1 MTANTARVGVTLY
14 SCVRSLRGLLL
25 RLNTQL
31 RFSGL
36 FSSSVGE
43 RTLMNHFVVR
53 SSDLSLIL
61 LFPRT
66 GYSVLMLHY

>member
-25 RLNTQL
+25 GLNTQL
-31 RFSGL
+31 RFPGL

-43 RTLMNHFVVR
+43 RTLMNHFVVKIPFR
-53 SSDLSLIL
+53 FGCGSAALSKA
-61 LFPRT
+61 RHN
-66 GYSVLMLHY
+66 GV

>member
-25 RLNTQL
+25 GLNTQL
-31 RFSGL
+31 RFPGP

-43 RTLMNHFVVR
+43 RKLMNHFVVKVSVYFSTALPFR
-53 SSDLSLIL
+53 SD
-61 LFPRT
+61 
-66 GYSVLMLHY
+66 